1 MQVLHKR
8 ALALRLSTLECSRR
22 NERLCCLQALY
33 SLHAARLRILDSGQ
47 GDVAC
52 AAAHPFLTETADEL
66 QGVDDGHSSLG
77 TSTGL
82 KTFEV
87 LSRRLRVVT

>member
-52 AAAHPFLTETADEL
+52 AAAHPFLTEPAEEL
-66 QGVDDGHSSLG
+66 QGVRHSAW
-77 TSTGL
+77 TSAQGIQACT
-82 KTFEV
+82 KPAQ
-87 LSRRLRVVT
+87 